1 MNHTYLYI
9 RYIKF
14 YSSFHIT
21 RIDSLLSR
29 SGRVAWKI
37 FPVKKEQVDDFSSP
51 SSRSNGDRIDRVSR
65 GVKSKQAAEREGQV
79 FAGPT
84 SKWTPF
90 SCRRR
95 YERPWINQQWPRPR
109 DTCDCQLR
117 AKWMKWMKS
126 REGGEECK
134 SFEEVRSIRAWSR
147 RTRVREGFDKERRK
161 VCAGKLK
168 SAGEWY
174 TVHEYFFDYPFEWCF
189 RAKTFEMVEK
199 YRLT

>member
-1 MNHTYLYI
+1 MNYTYLYI

-37 FPVKKEQVDDFSSP
+37 FPVKEEQVDDFSSP

-126 REGGEECK
+126 REGGEVQEFWGGSVDSRLISCGERVSERVLTRNVERFALGNWK
-134 SFEEVRSIRAWSR
+134 ARENGIRFTNIFLITLLNDVSA
-147 RTRVREGFDKERRK
+147 RK
-161 VCAGKLK
+161 HLK
-168 SAGEWY
+168 WWKNIG
-174 TVHEYFFDYPFEWCF
+174 
-189 RAKTFEMVEK
+189 
-199 YRLT
+199 

>member
-1 MNHTYLYI
+1 MNYTYLYI

-37 FPVKKEQVDDFSSP
+37 FPVKEEQVDDFSSP

-126 REGGEECK
+126 REGGEVQEFWGG
-134 SFEEVRSIRAWSR
+134 SVDSR
-147 RTRVREGFDKERRK
+147 LISVNACQRGFWQGTSKGLRWEIEKRGRMIY
-161 VCAGKLK
+161 G
-168 SAGEWY
+168 SRI
-174 TVHEYFFDYPFEWCF
+174 FFWLPFEWCF